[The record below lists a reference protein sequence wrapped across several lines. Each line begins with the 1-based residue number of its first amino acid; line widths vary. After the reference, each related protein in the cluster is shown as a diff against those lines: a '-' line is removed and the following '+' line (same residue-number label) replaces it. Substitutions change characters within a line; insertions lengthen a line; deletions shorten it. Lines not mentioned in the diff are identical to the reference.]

1 MNYIIGFYFGA
12 NFILA
17 LYFKSEN
24 DDRWSWLQAFL
35 MLLLGC
41 LVYIFLFLAAVF
53 EFAFTLF
60 EEYTN
65 LRFYIKLFT
74 GKYDNIPLDLQEG
87 FKARYYRLLEK
98 ENKSFK
104 YRHQTFAVKLWMKRM
119 GYL

>member
-1 MNYIIGFYFGA
+1 MEYLIGFYLGA

-35 MLLLGC
+35 MLFFGC
-41 LVYIFLFLAAVF
+41 AVYVFLFIKVIV
-53 EFAFTLF
+53 ECMSSSF

-65 LRFYIKLFT
+65 LRFYIKLFM
-74 GKYDNIPLDLQEG
+74 GKYDNIPLDLQES
-87 FKARYYRLLEK
+87 FKARYYRLKEK